1 MVVINNVVT
10 VLGTVITGLF
20 TEKVFCP
27 FYGPPALAFSLY
39 FMHSDKS
46 FALWA
51 QIQDSKRLNPG
62 LTNGL

>member
-1 MVVINNVVT
+1 M
-10 VLGTVITGLF
+10 F